1 MEGPLLRL
9 LISSRS
15 IKHGRHRQFLFL
27 VGRFLK
33 IFSSETAWPNE
44 PKFGRKYLWMV
55 LYKECSFRP
64 NLFTN
69 MAVIGNSCFWLVIQ
83 VSDTGSSDWA
93 SSIYF
98 FSYLFSLYYQ
108 CYSVICCFLRYSS
121 IYELHCQ
128 TVNDIVLSH
137 RIINHFCI
145 NICVVIYI
153 GWIMVTLKN
162 FLS

>member
-15 IKHGRHRQFLFL
+15 IIHGRHRQFLFL
-27 VGRFLK
+27 MGRFLK

-44 PKFGRKYLWMV
+44 PKFGRKHLWMV

-69 MAVIGNSCFWLVIQ
+69 MAIIGNSCFWLVIQ
-83 VSDTGSSDWA
+83 VSDPGSSHRA

-98 FSYLFSLYYQ
+98 FSYLFSLYLPMLL
-108 CYSVICCFLRYSS
+108 SNLLIFKIFKHLWVN
-121 IYELHCQ
+121 
-128 TVNDIVLSH
+128 TVKQWMILS
-137 RIINHFCI
+137 
-145 NICVVIYI
+145 
-153 GWIMVTLKN
+153 
-162 FLS
+162 